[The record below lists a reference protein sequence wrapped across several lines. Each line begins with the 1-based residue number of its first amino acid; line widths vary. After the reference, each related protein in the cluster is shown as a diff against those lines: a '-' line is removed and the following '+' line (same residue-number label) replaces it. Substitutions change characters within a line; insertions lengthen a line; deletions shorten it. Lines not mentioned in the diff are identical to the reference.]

1 MGKRLLFTDKKHS
14 KQAIMSA
21 VLGVIAVAAL
31 IYAIYS
37 TYKIGGIAT
46 ERLGGTG
53 MMILLFATVGLILGY
68 ISKSRPDEFHLFSYV
83 GIVLN
88 LAALLGVSFVLYAG
102 AYGI

>member
-1 MGKRLLFTDKKHS
+1 
-14 KQAIMSA
+14 MST
-21 VLGVIAVAAL
+21 VLGLISTVALGIAV
-31 IYAIYS
+31 YS

-68 ISKSRPDEFHLFSYV
+68 ISKARPDEFHLFSYV

-88 LAALLGVSFVLYAG
+88 LIALLGVSMVLYAG